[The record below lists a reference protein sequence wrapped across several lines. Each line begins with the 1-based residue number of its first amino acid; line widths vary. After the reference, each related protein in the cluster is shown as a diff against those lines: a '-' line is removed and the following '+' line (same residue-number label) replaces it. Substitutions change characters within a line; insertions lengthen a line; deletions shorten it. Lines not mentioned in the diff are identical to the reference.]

1 MRTAADTRFLLNETL
16 ALFSRLQTV
25 RSFALS
31 TPMVLA
37 AAVSAPA
44 QAAINAHLAHVAFDL
59 RRKLLG
65 FISWLQHPASRA
77 LSAADT
83 QARYVLLKLRFNNL
97 LDQVDIFA
105 DVLGQ
110 RSEHNTG
117 TWVAGLDVLAEDAL
131 TLAGQYYAP
140 PPLIC
145 YLERGHGAAIRR
157 ARTRLPGG
165 DLSPVGVIQIPRE
178 RMIGSGIASS
188 LIHEVGHQGS
198 ELLDLTTTIRQDI
211 EQVIAAGPRAET
223 LPWQLLSRW
232 LNEILSDCWAVGHLG
247 ITATYGLLSVVS
259 LPSYFVFRIG
269 TDGPHP
275 FPWIRVK
282 ISLALGAELFP
293 DPQWAAMSRQWEDLY
308 PPHSLGHDKQDLLRR
323 LEAVLP
329 AFARLLLGHRSAKL
343 RGNRVADIFPL
354 AGRGPAELRALYD
367 AWQQRPYLREHSA
380 PSLVFAVVG
389 QAKADGRIT
398 TEDEARV
405 LAHML
410 TRWALRRSRNYCLAP
425 APAALM
431 AGPRPGGAPPPR
443 VRATSAT
450 TLTLNPRTHEPR
462 TQY

>member
-1 MRTAADTRFLLNETL
+1 MRTAADTRFLVNETL
-16 ALFSRLQTV
+16 ALFGRLQTV
-25 RSFALS
+25 RSFSLS

-59 RRKLLG
+59 RRRLRE
-65 FISWLQHPASRA
+65 FVRWLRSPESRR
-77 LSAADT
+77 LSAANT
-83 QARYVLLKLRFNNL
+83 QARYVLLKMRFNNL

-110 RSEHNTG
+110 RSEHGTG

-131 TLAGQYYAP
+131 CLPGNYYAA
-140 PPLIC
+140 PPLVC

-178 RMIGSGIASS
+178 RLIGSGIASS

-198 ELLDLTTTIRQDI
+198 ELLDLTTSLKQAI
-211 EQVIAAGPRAET
+211 EQRIAAGDRENA
-223 LPWQLLSRW
+223 LPWQLFSRW
-232 LNEILSDCWAVGHLG
+232 LNEILSDCWAMGHLG

-282 ISLALGAELFP
+282 ISLALGEVLFP
-293 DPQWAAMSRQWEDLY
+293 HPQWAALGRQWEELY
-308 PPHSLGHDKQDLLRR
+308 PTDELSADKRDLIHR
-323 LEAVLP
+323 LETALPEFAALVLN
-329 AFARLLLGHRSAKL
+329 HRPKSL
-343 RGNRVADIFPL
+343 RGQRVADIFPV
-354 AGRGPAELRALYD
+354 AERQPDQLRALFE
-367 AWQQRPYLREHSA
+367 AWQQQPHLREHVA

-389 QAKADGRIT
+389 QAKADGRIST
-398 TEDEARV
+398 NEEARV
-405 LAHML
+405 LSHML
-410 TRWALRRSRNYCLAP
+410 NRWALNRARNYCTAPVAP
-425 APAALM
+425 APVPTPSLQT
-431 AGPRPGGAPPPR
+431 
-443 VRATSAT
+443 V
-450 TLTLNPRTHEPR
+450 
-462 TQY
+462 